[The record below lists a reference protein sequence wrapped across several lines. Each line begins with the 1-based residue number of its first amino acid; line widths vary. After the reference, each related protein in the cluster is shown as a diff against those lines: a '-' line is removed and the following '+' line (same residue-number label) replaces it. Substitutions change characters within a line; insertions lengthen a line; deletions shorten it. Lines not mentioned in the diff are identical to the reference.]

1 MPRPGKVLIIA
12 GSDSGGGAGIQAD
25 LKTVTML
32 GAYGATA
39 ITAITAQNT
48 LGVQAVE
55 GVGDNIVSAQIHS
68 VLSDI
73 GADVI
78 KIGMLHSVSTIETVM
93 TAIEDAKFHGPIILD
108 PVMIATSGD
117 ALLEADAIEA
127 LKRLIEQVHVIT
139 PNIPEAKKLL
149 GRSIESTEDMTSAAK
164 ELLALGSEYV
174 VLKGGHLSD
183 QKMMDVLVSSAIE
196 ETIRSER
203 IETTNTHGTGCTF
216 ASALA
221 ALIANGSD
229 IETAFMKAH
238 AFVREA
244 IEQAPSF
251 GKGHG
256 PLGHMTVGKTD

>member
-1 MPRPGKVLIIA
+1 MLRPGKVLIIA

-32 GAYGATA
+32 GAYGMTA

-48 LGVQAVE
+48 LGVQAIA
-55 GVGDNIVSAQIHS
+55 GVDNDIISAQIHS

-78 KIGMLHSVSTIETVM
+78 KIGMLNSVSTIETVM
-93 TAIEDAKFHGPIILD
+93 TAIEDAEFHGPIILD

-117 ALLEADAIEA
+117 PLLEADAIEA
-127 LKRLIEQVHVIT
+127 LKRLIQQVHVIT
-139 PNIPEAKKLL
+139 PNIPEAEKLL
-149 GRSIESTEDMTSAAK
+149 GRCVKDAGAMTLAAK

-183 QKMMDVLVSSAIE
+183 QNMMDVLVSSAIE
-196 ETIRSER
+196 ETIQSER

-221 ALIANGSD
+221 AFIANGSD
-229 IETAFMKAH
+229 IETAFAKAH
-238 AFVREA
+238 AFVRSA
-244 IEQAPSF
+244 IEQAPGF

-256 PLGHMTVGKTD
+256 PLGHMAVGKAD